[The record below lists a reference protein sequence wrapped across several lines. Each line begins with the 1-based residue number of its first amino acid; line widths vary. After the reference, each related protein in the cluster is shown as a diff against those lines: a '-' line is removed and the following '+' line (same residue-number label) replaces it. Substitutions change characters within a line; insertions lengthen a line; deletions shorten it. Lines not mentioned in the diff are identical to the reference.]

1 MAVGVEC
8 PAEGTGITAA
18 NCRAASLSLGKR
30 LLLIPSLVLRH
41 VDQLASDL
49 SADVTRNIPFMY
61 LVLFFPLS
69 NPGRVLE

>member
-18 NCRAASLSLGKR
+18 HCRAASSALGKP
-30 LLLIPSLVLRH
+30 LLLIPGCPSLVLRR

-49 SADVTRNIPFMY
+49 SADVTWNILFVY
-61 LVLFFPLS
+61 LVLFFS
-69 NPGRVLE
+69 AF